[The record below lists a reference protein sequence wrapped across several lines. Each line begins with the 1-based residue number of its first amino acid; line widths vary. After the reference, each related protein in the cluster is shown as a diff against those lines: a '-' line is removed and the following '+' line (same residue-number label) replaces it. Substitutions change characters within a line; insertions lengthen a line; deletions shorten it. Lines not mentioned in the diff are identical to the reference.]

1 MPYFQL
7 VLQFRGTAIED
18 LDEVLEV
25 EDALTEILDDGEVLA
40 GHDIGSHARNIF
52 VVTADVGATLARL
65 LPFLERARLAG
76 ALTAAT
82 RPVNDDHYTIVWP
95 HGQRG
100 EFSLA

>member
-7 VLQFRGTAIED
+7 VLQFRGDAIED

-40 GHDIGSHARNIF
+40 GHDIGTQARNIF
-52 VVTADVGATLARL
+52 VVTGDPGATLARL

-82 RPVNDDHYTIVWP
+82 RPVNDDLYSIVWP
-95 HGQRG
+95 HGQHG
-100 EFSLA
+100 EFSLV

>member
-7 VLQFRGTAIED
+7 VLQFRGAAIED

-25 EDALTEILDDGEVLA
+25 EDALSEILDDDEVLA
-40 GHDIGSHARNIF
+40 GRAIGSDARNIF
-52 VVTADVGATLARL
+52 IVTGDPAATLARL
-65 LPFLERARLAG
+65 LPFLERARLDA

-82 RPVNDDHYTIVWP
+82 RAVTEERYTVVWP
-95 HGQRG
+95 PGRRG